1 VNTGHIDILRLIV
14 GHKQRI
20 ENTILPKIKRM
31 KFDSEKVIKVGKLF
45 YHAYLIANLGYH
57 FKFFIC
63 DIEFVFWY
71 FIIYVHS

>member
-1 VNTGHIDILRLIV
+1 
-14 GHKQRI
+14 
-20 ENTILPKIKRM
+20 M